1 MSSQA
6 DSALPARHPLWY
18 ILGDEGF
25 RLFFPLA
32 ALHLALWPI
41 LWVAVAGLDLPL
53 ANATPPALWHAHELI
68 VGSYGAALLGFLT
81 TAVPEWT
88 DQTPLR
94 RRPLFILAALWAVAR
109 LIGLV
114 GWDALAWLGGFM
126 DLGWM
131 AALIFYVAR
140 ISVIRQTDRLL
151 AFGFWMVVLFSCE
164 AMARLGMVLG
174 DYDLTQTG
182 VYGGG
187 FTFLGFLAIA
197 LGRITVPV
205 TNLILDPS
213 EKSSP
218 FRPHPG
224 RLSMSA
230 GLVFL
235 ALLGELLVPSDP
247 VRGWLWIA
255 AGAGFFDRI
264 AEHFIGRAFWR
275 LEILMLAGSA
285 GLAGLGLILLGAS
298 LLGADFG
305 PIAGLHLAFM
315 GGLGCGVLAVFAIA
329 GLMHSNRSLPFPTMM
344 WVPMGLLLLSVLI
357 RIGPELGWFDHPLD
371 QPYLM
376 ASLAWAAV
384 WGIWVWLYLPF
395 LTDQASL
402 GQHRC

>member
-1 MSSQA
+1 MSA
-6 DSALPARHPLWY
+6 PVDTGLPDRFSLWH

-32 ALHLALWPI
+32 ALHLALWPV
-41 LWVAVAGLDLPL
+41 LWVVVAGLDLPF
-53 ANATPPALWHAHELI
+53 ATSTPPALWHAHELL

-94 RRPLFILAALWAVAR
+94 RRPLFLLAAFWGVAR
-109 LIGLV
+109 VIGLF
-114 GWDALAWLGGFM
+114 GWDALAWLGALA

-131 AALIFYVAR
+131 AGLMAYVLR
-140 ISVIRQTDRLL
+140 VSLLRRTDRLL
-151 AFGFWMVVLFSCE
+151 AFGFWMLVLLTCE
-164 AMARLGMVLG
+164 ALARVGMIRG
-174 DYDLTQTG
+174 DYDLTQLG
-182 VYGGG
+182 IYGAG

-213 EKSSP
+213 EQTSP

-224 RLSMSA
+224 RLTMAA

-235 ALLGELLVPSDP
+235 ALLGEGFAPSET
-247 VRGWLWIA
+247 VRGWLWLA
-255 AGAGFFDRI
+255 AGAGFLDRI

-275 LEILMLAGSA
+275 LEIMMLAGSA
-285 GLAGLGLILLGAS
+285 ALAGGGLILLGAS
-298 LLGADFG
+298 GLGAEFG

-315 GGLGCGVLAVFAIA
+315 GGLGSGVLAVFAIA
-329 GLMHSNRSLPFPTMM
+329 GLMHSNRTLP
-344 WVPMGLLLLSVLI
+344 VPSVIWGSFAALILSVLL
-357 RIGPELGWFDHPLD
+357 RIGPELGWFDHPFD
-371 QPYLM
+371 HPYM
-376 ASLAWAAV
+376 VASLLWALA
-384 WGIWVWLYLPF
+384 WGIWGWSYWPF
-395 LTDQASL
+395 LTDPRSL